1 VIDCPFAA
9 GGFQLMMTLLLT
21 SVVVGLAGALGAV
34 AATMLNKDDLSLN
47 PTEFLAS
54 TKNTYV

>member
-1 VIDCPFAA
+1 
-9 GGFQLMMTLLLT
+9 MMTLLLT